1 MTQKDQIISKKFN
14 YVPKQKIFI
23 EIYKYPV
30 DKVKFSQ
37 YLTANKKLPD
47 MQSKKKKKTQ
57 MREKKPKSG
66 NQPRNN
72 KTILILYVT

>member
-30 DKVKFSQ
+30 DKVKFTIS
-37 YLTANKKLPD
+37 D
-47 MQSKKKKKTQ
+47 SK
-57 MREKKPKSG
+57 
-66 NQPRNN
+66 
-72 KTILILYVT
+72 